1 MQSLRGGEMRYF
13 LALPF
18 FLSLIFSS
26 NASAGW
32 ACTSTSLYPAQC
44 AAAANS
50 PTAEQFAVVYLAAFD
65 TSGLYKNYSP
75 GTCIVDT
82 STRKTCAYTYTHGGT
97 LKNASFSVTGSNTV
111 ICDET
116 LESRGP
122 DSSAIK
128 SANKYYISW
137 SVSSITQDICHKS
150 CSYLSSSATVSTC
163 YLNTGSTSSGFC
175 NYVVGLNTSNSAC
188 TSEVGYQ
195 APSVGDSLNV
205 TTPPD
210 PGGNPGGGGDEGNGG
225 TGGGSGDGSELGF
238 TSPGQLDTKRF
249 TSEGNATKY
258 NGFVSGMSS
267 KFVQS
272 TFGQSVEGF
281 KRAVNSAGG
290 GTCPIAYITILFAPI
305 FFDSHCTLF
314 ESIAPI
320 LSAVF
325 LAAWSLL
332 AFRIFMSA

>member
-1 MQSLRGGEMRYF
+1 MRYF

-18 FLSLIFSS
+18 FIALIFSS
-26 NASAGW
+26 SASAGW
-32 ACTSTSLYPAQC
+32 VCSSTSLYPTQC

-50 PTAEQFAVVYLAAFD
+50 PTAEQFAIVYVAAFD
-65 TSGLYKNYSP
+65 DSGLYKNYTP
-75 GTCIVDT
+75 GACIADT
-82 STRKTCAYTYTHGGT
+82 PTRKICTYTYTHGGT
-97 LKNASFSVTGSNTV
+97 PKSATFSVIGSNT
-111 ICDET
+111 ITCADT

-128 SANKYYISW
+128 SADKYYISW
-137 SVSSITQDICHKS
+137 SVSSVTQDICHNS
-150 CSYLSSSATVSTC
+150 CSYLASSATVSTC

-175 NYVVGLNTSNSAC
+175 NYVVGLDSSNSAC
-188 TSEVGYQ
+188 TGEVGYQ
-195 APSVGDSLNV
+195 QPSVGDSLNV

-210 PGGNPGGGGDEGNGG
+210 PGGDPGGDGGGNDGG
-225 TGGGSGDGSELGF
+225 TGGGVDDGSELGF

-249 TSEGNATKY
+249 TNEGNAAKY

-267 KFVQS
+267 KYVQS

-281 KRAVNSAGG
+281 TRSINSAGG
-290 GTCPIAYITILFAPI
+290 GTCPFAYITIFSTPI

>member
-1 MQSLRGGEMRYF
+1 MRYF

-18 FLSLIFSS
+18 FLAFVFSS

-32 ACTSTSLYPAQC
+32 VCSSTSLYPAQC

-65 TSGLYKNYSP
+65 DSGLYKNYTP
-75 GTCIVDT
+75 GACIADT
-82 STRKTCAYTYTHGGT
+82 PTRKTCSYTYTHGGI
-97 LKNASFSVTGSNTV
+97 LKNANFSVIGSNTI
-111 ICDET
+111 ICEDT

-128 SANKYYISW
+128 SADKYYISW
-137 SVSSITQDICHKS
+137 SVSSVSQDICHNS
-150 CSYLSSSATVSTC
+150 CSYLASSATVSTC
-163 YLNTGSTSSGFC
+163 YLNSGSTSSGFC
-175 NYVVGLNTSNSAC
+175 NYVVGLDSSNSAC
-188 TSEVGYQ
+188 NGEVGYQ
-195 APSVGDSLNV
+195 QPAVGDSLTV
-205 TTPPD
+205 IIPSD
-210 PGGNPGGGGDEGNGG
+210 PGGGDSGGDGGGNDGG
-225 TGGGSGDGSELGF
+225 TGGGAGDGSELGF

-249 TSEGNATKY
+249 TNEGNAIKY

-267 KFVQS
+267 KYVQS

-281 KRAVNSAGG
+281 KRSINSAGG
-290 GTCPIAYITILFAPI
+290 GTCPFAYVTIFSTPI
-305 FFDSHCTLF
+305 FFDSHCALF
-314 ESIAPI
+314 ESIAPV